1 MRQLKKSRRGV
12 LKGKWVPHDTRDEV
26 VDYVRRWT
34 SRTELPAKR
43 VVGWIGVGMSKFHE
57 WTKRYGKVNEHH
69 ALVPRDHWLEP
80 WERQTILSF
89 YGEHPQ
95 EGYRRLTYMLMDA
108 DLVAASPATVYR
120 VLKSAGCFQRW
131 NRKESHQGKGFQQPL
146 APHEHWHIDISYI
159 NVCGTFYY
167 LTSVLDGCSRFI
179 VHGELRESMKEADV
193 EVVLQRAREQF
204 PGARPRIISDNGPQ
218 FIAKDFKEFIRL
230 CGMTHV
236 RTSPYYP
243 QSNGKLERWHGTLKQ
258 DCIRPGVPLSLE
270 EARRLVAEFVEH
282 YNRRRLHSAI
292 GYIAPADKL
301 AGREQTIFEQ
311 RDRKLEA
318 ARARRAEARRRAAHC
333 PTDNDTLKQPAAWA
347 EDKALLRSN
356 LSADPGAEIGERGG
370 FNAASTPLRDRR
382 PCDKPSWHDAT
393 TTNAGGLPHSLTP
406 CKKNSSS
413 R

>member
-1 MRQLKKSRRGV
+1 
-12 LKGKWVPHDTRDEV
+12 
-26 VDYVRRWT
+26 
-34 SRTELPAKR
+34 
-43 VVGWIGVGMSKFHE
+43 MSKFHE
-57 WTKRYGKVNEHH
+57 WTKRYGKANEHNR
-69 ALVPRDHWLEP
+69 LVPRDHWLEP

-120 VLKSAGCFQRW
+120 VLKQAGCFQRW
-131 NRKESHQGKGFQQPL
+131 NRAESKKGKGFQQPL
-146 APHEHWHIDISYI
+146 APHEHWHVDISYI

-179 VHGELRESMKEADV
+179 VHWELRESMKEADV
-193 EVVLQRAREQF
+193 EVVLQRARERF
-204 PGARPRIISDNGPQ
+204 PEARPRIITDNGPQ

-282 YNRRRLHSAI
+282 YNHHRLHSVI
-292 GYIAPADKL
+292 GYITPADKL
-301 AGREQTIFEQ
+301 AGREQTIFAE

-318 ARARRAEARRRAAHC
+318 ARERRAQARRQAANCSIGANALQQPMAWTEDRATQRC
-333 PTDNDTLKQPAAWA
+333 DP
-347 EDKALLRSN
+347 
-356 LSADPGAEIGERGG
+356 SADPGAEIGVRGG
-370 FNAASTPLRDRR
+370 FTAASPPLRDRHQ
-382 PCDKPSWHDAT
+382 CDKPSWHDAT
-393 TTNAGGLPHSLTP
+393 ITTAGCLQNSLTP
-406 CKKNSSS
+406 REENSSS